1 MQATMLKS
9 LTFLTGTLLML
20 LFTGSAM
27 ADRYGYY
34 APAYRVATPAFYRP
48 TAPAPNAYHPS
59 YRYRTY
65 PAYNPP
71 RRQSRSSLND
81 TDKSEN
87 QARAAAGHRNAT
99 AIQNHGTGDRAV
111 NSLTQ
116 MSDRKRQFI
125 TALLPHI
132 EQENRRLIELRN
144 TVSDIIEKLETNK
157 TVDESAQQQLNR
169 LAASYRID
177 GDPLRDRSA
186 RDELL
191 RKIDIIP
198 ASLALA
204 QAANES
210 AWGESRF
217 AQEANNLFGIWT
229 YDQAKGLKPKN
240 RETGKTHLVRIFDDI
255 GASVRYYMHNLNS
268 HPAYRELRQIRQ
280 RLRASGKDINGY
292 ALAAGLEKYSAQGQ
306 VYIELI
312 RELIEQNEWALL
324 DSDNQHA

>member
-1 MQATMLKS
+1 MVKILVFSALISLILLLSGQAV
-9 LTFLTGTLLML
+9 
-20 LFTGSAM
+20 ANP
-27 ADRYGYY
+27 YGYY
-34 APAYRVATPAFYRP
+34 APVQYAPAPAFYRP
-48 TAPAPNAYHPS
+48 YAPVPPPRYPV
-59 YRYRTY
+59 YRYRAA
-65 PAYNPP
+65 PAAHGQPQ
-71 RRQSRSSLND
+71 RRAHDPVIDTATGIQTQAAIVERSAGVLN
-81 TDKSEN
+81 KQRSGE
-87 QARAAAGHRNAT
+87 RAANIT
-99 AIQNHGTGDRAV
+99 AQV
-111 NSLTQ
+111 
-116 MSDRKRQFI
+116 SDRKRQFI

-132 EQENRRLIELRN
+132 EQENRRLIQLRN
-144 TVSDIIEKLETNK
+144 TVSDIIDKLETK
-157 TVDESAQQQLNR
+157 KIVDDSAQQKLNR
-169 LAASYRID
+169 LATRYRVD
-177 GDPLRDRSA
+177 GDPLRDKSA

-240 RETGKTHLVRIFDDI
+240 RENGRTHLVRIFDDI
-255 GASVRYYMHNLNS
+255 GASVRYYMYNLNS

-280 RLRASGKDINGY
+280 QLRASGKDINGY

-312 RELIEQNEWALL
+312 RDLIEQNEWALL
-324 DSDNQHA
+324 DSDNQNA